1 RLEAYRQDPQTGFA
15 AFDEA
20 ATSFVEFQ
28 LDHLELEERRILPA
42 ARECLS
48 HAFASSAKFSSKFW
62 EFDLGWVYIRLLVFL
77 GLARVKK
84 VAPRPA
90 FNRNKAG
97 IDFDTVSAVISG
109 RLYVM
114 AYYARDVVSQVYKEE
129 KAKADAA
136 TKKMFRQGKR
146 LITKADFLMDETAR
160 QRLEA
165 LLEQSDALQVVYEFR
180 QRLQILWLEKNATRE
195 SLIQGLQEWCQQAEE
210 SGIVVLQDFSQTLR
224 GYTLQSA

>member
-1 RLEAYRQDPQTGFA
+1 L
-15 AFDEA
+15 
-20 ATSFVEFQ
+20 
-28 LDHLELEERRILPA
+28 
-42 ARECLS
+42 
-48 HAFASSAKFSSKFW
+48 
-62 EFDLGWVYIRLLVFL
+62 L

-84 VAPRPA
+84 IVPRPVV
-90 FNRNKAG
+90 NRNKAG

-114 AYYARDVVSQVYKEE
+114 AYYARDVVARVYKEE

-146 LITKADFLMDETAR
+146 LITRADFLMDETAR

-165 LLEQSDALQVVYEFR
+165 LLEQSDTLQVVYEFR
-180 QRLQILWLEKNATRE
+180 QRLQTLWLEKNATRE
-195 SLIQGLQEWCQQAEE
+195 SLIQGLQEWCRLAEE
-210 SGIVVLQDFSQTLR
+210 SGIVALQDFSQTLR